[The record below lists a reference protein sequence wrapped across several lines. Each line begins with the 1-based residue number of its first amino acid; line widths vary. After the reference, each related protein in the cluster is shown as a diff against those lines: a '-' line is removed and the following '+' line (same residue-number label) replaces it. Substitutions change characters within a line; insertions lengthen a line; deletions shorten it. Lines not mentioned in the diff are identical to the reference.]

1 MDCPKGTKPSIK
13 EKNMEELLKKVVN
26 LGIGA
31 FKSVEENLEDAFKKA
46 ETGINDLISKGN
58 TANDENSQKVRKF
71 VDELL
76 VSVKEYEAKA
86 KEISDSVVS
95 ALKEFD
101 PTGGKTI
108 EDIKAKIE
116 SLSGKVKS
124 QK

>member
-1 MDCPKGTKPSIK
+1 
-13 EKNMEELLKKVVN
+13 MEELLKKVVN

-46 ETGINDLISKGN
+46 ETGINDLISKGSN
-58 TANDENSQKVRKF
+58 ANDENSQKVRKY
-71 VDELL
+71 VDELM

-86 KEISDSVVS
+86 KEISDSIVS

-116 SLSGKVKS
+116 SLSGKVKG

>member
-1 MDCPKGTKPSIK
+1 
-13 EKNMEELLKKVVN
+13 MEELLKKVVN

-58 TANDENSQKVRKF
+58 TANDENSLKVRKF

>member
-1 MDCPKGTKPSIK
+1 
-13 EKNMEELLKKVVN
+13 MEELLKKVVN

-31 FKSVEENLEDAFKKA
+31 FKSVEENLEESFKKA
-46 ETGINDLISKGN
+46 ENGINDLISKGD
-58 TANDENSQKVRKF
+58 TASDENSQKVKSF

-76 VSVKEYEAKA
+76 VSVKEYESKA
-86 KEISDSVVS
+86 KEISDSIVS

-116 SLSGKVKS
+116 SLSGKVKGEG
-124 QK
+124 QAE